1 MNVMPKDQKI
11 CIRQKVK
18 LIIQKHEH
26 KKGNSDYRSK
36 LVDLHRNRK
45 PFSPFE
51 ERSISLASHYS
62 YHVELITWKLEE
74 AKTGF
79 LSHLFLSS
87 VAFLSTWTLHR
98 GMEV

>member
-36 LVDLHRNRK
+36 LVDLHRNIK
-45 PFSPFE
+45 PCSPIE
-51 ERSISLASHYS
+51 ER
-62 YHVELITWKLEE
+62 
-74 AKTGF
+74 AK
-79 LSHLFLSS
+79 S
-87 VAFLSTWTLHR
+87 
-98 GMEV
+98 